1 MVGHEQ
7 EKLEP
12 PPAVQ
17 EEGRFT
23 LMINDGGLQGW
34 HLTPPPYKGLL
45 FRLVCRQGLS
55 WGSVPRQSYPQWSR
69 V

>member
-1 MVGHEQ
+1 MGQEQ

-34 HLTPPPYKGLL
+34 RLTHPPHLRDYYLG
-45 FRLVCRQGLS
+45 
-55 WGSVPRQSYPQWSR
+55 
-69 V
+69 